1 MDREIMKKHKTTL
14 AGLALGIMVL
24 LAGVQEGWAQCAGTL
39 FIKPPDSWTS
49 VYIAGNN
56 TTPKRFTQKSDG
68 YFVVDLSTVSW
79 GDGLAGF
86 NIGDK
91 AAPNQ
96 STKDTL
102 HILQKTLWVKS
113 ELYDNNAMKNAAQF
127 SCPGEGTV
135 TYIMEN
141 PDSPGRTYM
150 GGAPA
155 TAKFFYVLVPDE
167 KEWQSDDLMIRYS
180 MDGVTFKDSNMA
192 PAGDLCGWMYMWFE
206 TPPISV
212 VMYLKNKP
220 TAQLGL
226 NGLWG
231 EDETAVPVDLS
242 VLYEAYGVNKLY
254 FIPDDNDWP
263 DDGNTQGWYVTDPG
277 VPEAG
282 DNSRCT
288 FSLAAIIYDTDMLL
302 NDVFSD
308 CCSDA
313 KNPAGPYE
321 ACVGVQYGIVKDVLG
336 ADNKP
341 EYSGSANAV
350 KCFGN
355 QTNFQKLF
363 NYTPNVNEVQ
373 CYDMPFRHYGNDTRW
388 GFDSDSMV
396 TNDLVGGFY
405 PLEDATDAGVVT
417 LTINGQQ
424 VKAGPTA
431 GVRKK
436 RPAAGPVPNNAK
448 AILGV
453 DLDHYCW
460 TPGFPEGTKKCEGK
474 FADGNDLNPG
484 GADKPAL
491 WCWGSYCDPDF
502 MRWGYESSDNYA
514 KTETRNQHFCFE
526 SHATFTYN
534 ETQEFT
540 FRGDDDIW
548 VFINKRLAV
557 DNGGAHLAAPGHV
570 VLKNLNTTYTP
581 GCSGDDCLLVPGKD
595 YPIDIFFC
603 DRRTTMSNVIIKTNM
618 YIKQSTGIDFTTA
631 QTADG
636 GLKMDICVETS
647 GGGDCAAVA
656 LGAAGGGGTSS
667 LQCGDKIQA
676 TIVYTI
682 TTRKGDLIATLETG
696 RKNYGGIDLT
706 NPKVPVV
713 YPNDIIGLPPGN
725 YRLNFEVN
733 GKKSY
738 YQFRVKGNLGVITE
752 NVEFINTDNE
762 ASLYASGT
770 KWTYQDKAMAGTRIP
785 VYVSAPDGQGGVD
798 LISAK
803 GQSYQLNVSEG
814 AVVYES
820 EDAQTPLASLARTI
834 GESGIDTVWV
844 LVPLSGLGAEASKLV
859 TVSAGKTSATLT
871 FMAPQIMFAEPLT
884 VDAEG
889 NPLTWNPL
897 TGDPNTDSLGNE
909 YFHWVNS
916 DVELYLIAMN
926 PVTGSLCT
934 ECSFLIADIITASES
949 VTGAVSMFTEGVA
962 KVLIKSGM
970 EYADPNAASII
981 VASID
986 NNSIAAAY
994 GNMHFYKPP
1003 APMPVVADIFDIKGK
1018 KRSAVEIPS
1027 PYFSEDQ
1034 EYLDGRGDSIAII
1047 YDREIHPDSVPAFI
1061 CVNFDEDHQVEIN
1074 PYQMGLSN
1082 NSKDKSLKCS
1092 YQFDAAKVKA
1102 AYEKSTDK
1110 RVIGLVADSAFSS
1123 KVRTHVKFENKI
1135 YSFTEYIWK
1144 GKTVKTSFDKSM
1156 TDRMAPIILSATVMP
1171 EAEGSSFD
1179 ILTVTFSEPASLDET
1194 YQKEGFQFYLNSAT
1208 ELSSSA
1214 RYRAARSQN
1223 GPTVKDTV
1231 KVRFANNDV
1240 QNPSPHVGDF
1250 IRFRTDGK
1258 ADMWKDTTDLTLTA
1272 QHRVAGDASM
1282 HWNSPTDYL
1291 AGEAR
1296 LPSPWV
1302 AIEGAAAVDDASI
1315 NIGSTDISKINNPTI
1330 EAFLVPQKFSL
1341 QDVKDSFPH
1350 TVGKYLRTD
1359 MKSLKNSSEQ
1369 YKNVKPEEVYFQ
1381 YEMDIFT
1388 NLGNFVTHKS
1398 EKIECTDQKYFGEG
1412 KTCFDSNQNFY
1423 IAWNMTSDKNRLVG
1437 TGAYIV
1443 KWSSY
1448 VYLGA
1453 FKKKNKLD
1461 GTEVWGVRRG
1471 PKKK

>member
-1 MDREIMKKHKTTL
+1 MDREIMKKHKSSL
-14 AGLALGIMVL
+14 LGSVLGIAL
-24 LAGVQEGWAQCAGTL
+24 ILAGVQGAWAACAGKI
-39 FIKPPDSWTS
+39 FIKPPDTWDN
-49 VYIAGNN
+49 VYIAGQNL
-56 TTPKRFTQKSDG
+56 TTPKKATKNSRG
-68 YFVVDLSTVSW
+68 YYEVDLATIAFQKEVTSFS
-79 GDGLAGF
+79 
-86 NIGDK
+86 IGDK
-91 AAPNQ
+91 AKPNQ
-96 STKDTL
+96 ATKDTL
-102 HILQKTLWVKS
+102 HLLTATVWETS
-113 ELYDNNAMKNAAQF
+113 ELYDANAMQNKASF
-127 SCPGEGTV
+127 SCPGEGTI

-141 PDSPGRTYM
+141 PDRPGRTYI
-150 GGAPA
+150 GSAPA

-180 MDGVTFKDSNMA
+180 MDGVTFTDSNMT
-192 PAGDLCGWMYMWFE
+192 PAGDMCGWMHMWFD
-206 TPPISV
+206 TPPINV

-242 VLYEAYGVNKLY
+242 VLYDAYGVNKLY

-263 DDGNTQGWYVTDPG
+263 DDGASQGWYVTDPG

-282 DNSRCT
+282 DNSRCS
-288 FSLAAIIYDTDMLL
+288 FSLAAVIYDTDMSL
-302 NDVFSD
+302 NSAFSD
-308 CCSDA
+308 CCSDDKGKA
-313 KNPAGPYE
+313 PAGVE
-321 ACVGVQYGIVKDVLG
+321 ACVGVQYGLVKTDLG
-336 ADNKP
+336 PDNKP
-341 EYSGSANAV
+341 QFSGSAKAQS
-350 KCFGN
+350 CFGATP
-355 QTNFQKLF
+355 QESESNFNALF
-363 NYTPNVNEVQ
+363 NYVQGKNEVQ

-405 PLEDATDAGVVT
+405 PLENSGNDGVVT
-417 LTINGQQ
+417 LTING
-424 VKAGPTA
+424 VPTLAGPLPAARTP
-431 GVRKK
+431 
-436 RPAAGPVPNNAK
+436 RPAAGPVPNNAV
-448 AILGV
+448 AVLGV

-460 TPGFPEGTKKCEGK
+460 TPGFPEGTKQCEGK
-474 FADGNDLNPG
+474 FADGDDLNPPG
-484 GADKPAL
+484 GEPAL
-491 WCWGSYCDPDF
+491 WCWGSYCDANF
-502 MRWGYESSDNYA
+502 MRWGYESGDNYA
-514 KTETRNQHFCFE
+514 KTEKRNQHFCFE

-534 ETQEFT
+534 ESQEFT

-548 VFINKRLAV
+548 VFINKKLAV
-557 DNGGAHLAAPGHV
+557 DNGGTHLAAPGHV
-570 VLKNLNTTYTP
+570 VLKNLNTTY
-581 GCSGDDCLLVPGKD
+581 GAGFLEPGKD

-618 YIKQSTGIDFTTA
+618 YIKQSTGIDFTAA
-631 QTADG
+631 QTATG
-636 GLKMDICVETS
+636 GLEMDICVETS

-656 LGAAGGGGTSS
+656 LGGGSGATSTK
-667 LQCGDKIQA
+667 QCGEQIQA
-676 TIVYTI
+676 TIKYTI
-682 TTRKGDLIATLETG
+682 TTRKGDLIAELETG
-696 RKNYGGIDLT
+696 KKNYGGIDLT

-713 YPNDIIGLPPGN
+713 YPNDIMGLPPGN

-762 ASLYASGT
+762 ASVYASGT
-770 KWTYQDKAMAGTRIP
+770 KWTFQDKAMAGTRIP

-803 GQSYQLNVSEG
+803 GQIYQLIVSEG

-820 EDAQTPLASLARTI
+820 EDAQTPLASLSRTI

-844 LVPLSGLGAEASKLV
+844 LVPLSGLGAEATKLV

-884 VDAEG
+884 TDAEG

-897 TGDPNTDSLGNE
+897 TGDPNTDPVTGEE

-916 DVELYLIAMN
+916 DVDLYLIAMN

-934 ECSFLIADIITASES
+934 ECSFLIADIVTASES

-962 KVLIKSGM
+962 LVRIKSGM

-1003 APMPVVADIFDIKGK
+1003 APMPVVADIFDTKGK
-1018 KRSAVEIPS
+1018 KRNAVEIPS

-1047 YDREIHPDSVPAFI
+1047 YDREIHPDSIPAFI
-1061 CVNFDEDHQVEIN
+1061 CVNYDEDHLVEIN
-1074 PYQMGLSN
+1074 PYEMGLSN

-1092 YQFDAAKVKA
+1092 YQFNAAKVKA

-1110 RVIGLVADSAFSS
+1110 RVIGLVADSAFSA
-1123 KVRTHVKFENKI
+1123 KVRTHVKLENKI

-1144 GKTVKTSFDKSM
+1144 GKTVKTSFDKGM

-1179 ILTVTFSEPASLDET
+1179 ILTVAFSEPASLDEA

-1231 KVRFANNDV
+1231 KVRFTNNDV

-1272 QHRVAGDASM
+1272 QYRVAGDASM
-1282 HWNSPTDYL
+1282 YWNSPTDYL

-1443 KWSSY
+1443 KWNSY

-1471 PKKK
+1471 PKK